1 MTINWWNGSDFD
13 SRVSLGT
20 KHNWGI
26 DLKFLKTGFALANEA
41 VYSLHKTST
50 RDHILKKAQDWG
62 VKATVVAE
70 LRYDLKGGK
79 YKHHKKQSV
88 DIEVDFYRFEVARKQ
103 RWMKIGSDLWSF
115 PTWWWEANLWKEET
129 LKYLKYFLWLMT
141 RCSRRKFEIMFWH
154 SE

>member
-26 DLKFLKTGFALANEA
+26 DLKFLKAGFALANEA

-50 RDHILKKAQDWG
+50 RDHILKKAEDWG

-103 RWMKIGSDLWSF
+103 R
-115 PTWWWEANLWKEET
+115 
-129 LKYLKYFLWLMT
+129 
-141 RCSRRKFEIMFWH
+141 
-154 SE
+154 